1 MQLSFAI
8 VAALLLFVSA
18 LGLINIGLASLE
30 QRTHE
35 LLIRR
40 ALGATR
46 WSIASLV
53 LGSAII
59 LALIVSIAAVAVS
72 FGLVSIASSFWDAA
86 SPVSPPVYPYE
97 AAIGAVIAAFIT
109 ALAGSGVPA
118 IKASRLQPAL
128 ALL

>member
-1 MQLSFAI
+1 MELFYTLFMVLILKCLKPQL
-8 VAALLLFVSA
+8 
-18 LGLINIGLASLE
+18 IGLASLE

-59 LALIVSIAAVAVS
+59 LALIVSIATVAVS
-72 FGLVSIASSFWDAA
+72 FGLVSIASSFWDVA

-109 ALAGSGVPA
+109 ALAGSVVPA

-128 ALL
+128 ALR